1 MELWPAEALVVLALT
16 KGLCISSMCA
26 EVPVIGFS
34 GCKRRTQKPGL
45 KWFLISVCLSFHCDV
60 FSQVFWKAF
69 WRIQFDFAFLY
80 RGALSNLPF
89 VLLGIKLGH
98 LTCPQYFRSPICST
112 RAKTNL
118 QYLGDLDICDCICAC
133 GICGLMN
140 IWEGIRGPQVKG
152 PYPVKHHIM
161 IIIFL
166 FIDQLSGRQTPVPL
180 RWWNGSNTNTSAAP
194 QSSLQ

>member
-1 MELWPAEALVVLALT
+1 MELWPAEASWWCWLLPRDSIFLLCVLQSQSLT
-16 KGLCISSMCA
+16 SQD
-26 EVPVIGFS
+26 V
-34 GCKRRTQKPGL
+34 KRRTQKPGL
-45 KWFLISVCLSFHCDV
+45 KWFLISVCLGFHCDV

-69 WRIQFDFAFLY
+69 WRIQLVSAFLY

-98 LTCPQYFRSPICST
+98 LTCPQCFRSPICST

-140 IWEGIRGPQVKG
+140 I
-152 PYPVKHHIM
+152 
-161 IIIFL
+161 
-166 FIDQLSGRQTPVPL
+166 
-180 RWWNGSNTNTSAAP
+180 
-194 QSSLQ
+194 